1 MQKHARIVLTA
12 FCQCLS
18 FIVNDITE
26 I

>member
-12 FCQCLS
+12 FCQCSS